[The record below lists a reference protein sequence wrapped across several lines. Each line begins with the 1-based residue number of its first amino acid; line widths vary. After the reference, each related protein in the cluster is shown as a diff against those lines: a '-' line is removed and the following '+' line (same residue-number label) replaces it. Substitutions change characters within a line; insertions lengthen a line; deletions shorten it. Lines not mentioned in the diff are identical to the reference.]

1 MLNSLFDQLVSVTPA
16 PSEKTKT
23 QSKKQK
29 ILGWL
34 AHIGETDPE
43 IIEDTLA
50 RCRADQ
56 ETMQY
61 FLNRANETDRS
72 KDAKI

>member
-1 MLNSLFDQLVSVTPA
+1 MLNSLFDQLVPVTPA

-23 QSKKQK
+23 QSKKQN
-29 ILGWL
+29 ILDWL

-50 RCRADQ
+50 RCRAVQ
-56 ETMQY
+56 YTLEY
-61 FLNRANETDRS
+61 FLHRADEF
-72 KDAKI
+72 